1 MGKIIAVSNQKGG
14 VGKTTTS
21 INLAASLGALEKR
34 VLLIDV
40 DPQANATSGLGI
52 SIENT
57 KNNTYQLFLTH
68 NAINKCIVKTNSPN
82 LDIIP
87 SHIDLVRVELEITD
101 KKDLEYSLKQS
112 ISLLETSYDFIIID
126 CSPSLGVLTIN
137 ALIAA
142 DSVIIPIQCEYFAL
156 EGLNKLMHTIRSLQK
171 KHNLSLDIEGL
182 LLTMYDSRLLLSNQ
196 IVKEVQKHFH
206 SMVFQT
212 IIQRNTRLGEAPSYG
227 KSIINHDINCK
238 GATNYLSLA
247 KEIINNNDS
256 NATPQDRSVLGRGLT
271 TIMTNNNDDAQELIL
286 LKIKGFNNNN
296 NQSKSPNTKNKKLD
310 SLDLSKV
317 NYNKLNGLSK
327 LDIKEKLGLS
337 YNDINSDRWM
347 YRLNDTFKITKKN
360 YIYFYFLNDQLRYYR
375 LKRFKI
381 TSNKFDLKKILL
393 ENTY

>member
-1 MGKIIAVSNQKGG
+1 VGKIIAVSNQKGG

-21 INLAASLGALEKR
+21 VNLAASLGVLEKR

-40 DPQANATSGLGI
+40 DPQANATSALGL

-57 KNNTYQLFLTH
+57 KNNTCQLFLTN

-87 SHIDLVRVELEITD
+87 SHIDLFRVELEITD
-101 KKDLEYSLKQS
+101 KNKLEYSLKQS

-137 ALIAA
+137 ALVAA

-156 EGLNKLMHTIRSLQK
+156 EGLNKLMNTIRCLQK
-171 KHNLSLDIEGL
+171 KHNLSLTIEGL

-227 KSIINHDINCK
+227 KSIINYDINCK

-247 KEIINNNDS
+247 KEIINNNDTNS
-256 NATPQDRSVLGRGLT
+256 TLENRSVLGRGISEL
-271 TIMTNNNDDAQELIL
+271 ITNNADKLDLIL
-286 LKIKGFNNNN
+286 LKIKDYNSSTPP
-296 NQSKSPNTKNKKLD
+296 SKPLNFYYKGGDK
-310 SLDLSKV
+310 LDLSKI
-317 NYNKLNGLSK
+317 NYNNLIGLSK
-327 LDIKEKLGLS
+327 LDIKNKLGLS
-337 YNDINSDRWM
+337 YNDINSNRWM
-347 YRLNDTFKITKKN
+347 YRLSDKFKIKKKN
-360 YIYFYFLNDQLRYYR
+360 YIYFYFLNDQLRHYR
-375 LKRFKI
+375 CKRFKI